1 MKYQIEAYENDKLIG
16 KSEPFDMDTVNVL
29 LQSKNQLM
37 QDLEENGRITNGN
50 RSEIRLHL
58 ERFKQN

>member
-16 KSEPFDMDTVNVL
+16 KSEPFDMDTVNGL